1 MYNGKETNRME
12 SWRAN
17 GSPNDLASLIADNMV
32 ERKHTGTAHE
42 DGLNGER
49 AAQEA
54 VASLLRW
61 MGQDPNRGGLR
72 DTPRR
77 VAAALREMTSGY
89 HQEPA
94 RILSTTFQ
102 VDYRE
107 IVVLRHIHFTSLCEH
122 HLMPFAG
129 TCSLGY
135 VPAGQVV
142 GLSKLARLVSCFAH
156 RLQIQE
162 RMTTEIAEALWEH
175 LRPRGVGVVIAARHC
190 CMGCR
195 GVRKPTAQ
203 MVTRSLLGELRD
215 DPQTRAE
222 FLRLCE
228 RGSQRGRGHP
238 REEDDGD
245 GLHQ

>member
-1 MYNGKETNRME
+1 ME

-17 GSPNDLASLIADNMV
+17 GSPNDPTPLVADKLM
-32 ERKHTGTAHE
+32 ERKQTRTAHE
-42 DGLNGER
+42 DGLDSEQT
-49 AAQEA
+49 AQEA

-61 MGQDPNRGGLR
+61 MGQNPNRDGLR

-77 VAAALREMTSGY
+77 VTAALREMTSGY

-135 VPAGQVV
+135 LPAGRVV

-162 RMTTEIAEALWEH
+162 RMTTEIAETLWEH

-195 GVRKPTAQ
+195 GVRKPSAQ
-203 MVTRSLLGELRD
+203 MVTRALRGELRD
-215 DPQTRAE
+215 DPQARAE

-228 RGSQRGRGHP
+228 RGSRRERGHA
-238 REEDDGD
+238 REEHDGD

>member
-1 MYNGKETNRME
+1 ME

-17 GSPNDLASLIADNMV
+17 GSPNDLTPLVADKLM
-32 ERKHTGTAHE
+32 ERKQTRTAHE
-42 DGLNGER
+42 DSLEGER

-61 MGQDPNRGGLR
+61 VGQNPNRDGLR

-107 IVVLRHIHFTSLCEH
+107 IVVLRHVHFTSLCEH

-135 VPAGQVV
+135 VSAGQVV
-142 GLSKLARLVSCFAH
+142 GLSKLAWLVSCFAH

-195 GVRKPTAQ
+195 GVRKPIAQ
-203 MVTRSLLGELRD
+203 MVTLALRGELRD
-215 DPQTRAE
+215 DPQARTE

-228 RGSQRGRGHP
+228 RGSR
-238 REEDDGD
+238 
-245 GLHQ
+245 

>member
-1 MYNGKETNRME
+1 ME

-17 GSPNDLASLIADNMV
+17 GSPDDHPPRVLDPLI
-32 ERKHTGTAHE
+32 ERKQTRAAHE
-42 DGLNGER
+42 DGPDGER
-49 AAQEA
+49 AAREA

-61 MGQDPNRGGLR
+61 LGQDPNQDGLR

-77 VAAALREMTSGY
+77 VTAALREMTSGY
-89 HQEPA
+89 HQQPA
-94 RILSTTFQ
+94 RILSTTFP

-107 IVVLRHIHFTSLCEH
+107 MVVLRRIHFTSLCEH

-195 GVRKPTAQ
+195 GVRKPSAQ
-203 MVTRSLLGELRD
+203 MVTRALRGELRD

-222 FLRLCE
+222 FLSLCE
-228 RGSQRGRGHP
+228 RGSRRGRDP
-238 REEDDGD
+238 TREEHDGN

>member
-1 MYNGKETNRME
+1 ME

-17 GSPNDLASLIADNMV
+17 GSPNDLTPLVADKVM
-32 ERKHTGTAHE
+32 ERKQTRTVDE
-42 DGLNGER
+42 DGLDSER
-49 AAQEA
+49 VAQEA

-61 MGQDPNRGGLR
+61 VGQDPNRDGLR

-77 VAAALREMTSGY
+77 VVVALREMTSGY

-94 RILSTTFQ
+94 RILSTTFS

-107 IVVLRHIHFTSLCEH
+107 IVVLRHLHFTSLCEH

-135 VPAGQVV
+135 LPAGRVV

-175 LRPRGVGVVIAARHC
+175 LRPRGAGVVIAARHC

-195 GVRKPTAQ
+195 GVRKPSAQ
-203 MVTRSLLGELRD
+203 MVTRALLGALRD
-215 DPQTRAE
+215 DPQIRAE

-228 RGSQRGRGHP
+228 RGSRRGR
-238 REEDDGD
+238 
-245 GLHQ
+245 

>member
-1 MYNGKETNRME
+1 ME

-17 GSPNDLASLIADNMV
+17 GLPNNRMPLAADELM
-32 ERKHTGTAHE
+32 ERKLTEKAHE
-42 DGLNGER
+42 DGPDGER
-49 AAQEA
+49 TAQEA

-61 MGQDPNRGGLR
+61 VGQDPNRDGLR

-77 VAAALREMTSGY
+77 VVAAFREMTSGY

-94 RILSTTFQ
+94 RILSTIFP

-122 HLMPFAG
+122 HLMPFTG

-135 VPAGQVV
+135 FPAGQVV

-162 RMTTEIAEALWEH
+162 RMTTEIAEALWQH
-175 LRPRGVGVVIAARHC
+175 LRPRGVGVVIAARYC

-203 MVTRSLLGELRD
+203 MVTRTLLGELRD
-215 DPQTRAE
+215 DPQIRAE
-222 FLRLCE
+222 FLKLCE
-228 RGSQRGRGHP
+228 RGSPPISKTASRRHP
-238 REEDDGD
+238 GSSASSITGEIA
-245 GLHQ
+245 

>member
-1 MYNGKETNRME
+1 ME

-17 GSPNDLASLIADNMV
+17 GSPDDLAPVVAEKLM
-32 ERKHTGTAHE
+32 ERKHIGTAHG
-42 DGLNGER
+42 DGRDGER
-49 AAQEA
+49 VAREA

-61 MGQDPNRGGLR
+61 MGQDPSRDGLR

-77 VAAALREMTSGY
+77 VVAALREMTSGY

-107 IVVLRHIHFTSLCEH
+107 IVVLRRIHFTSLCEH

-135 VPAGQVV
+135 LPSGQVV

-162 RMTTEIAEALWEH
+162 RMTNEVAEALWEH

-195 GVRKPTAQ
+195 GVRKPIAQ
-203 MVTRSLLGELRD
+203 MVTRALLGELRD
-215 DPQTRAE
+215 DPQVRAE

-228 RGSQRGRGHP
+228 HGTRRGRSQAKEEHDGH
-238 REEDDGD
+238 

>member
-1 MYNGKETNRME
+1 ME
-12 SWRAN
+12 SWRTN
-17 GSPNDLASLIADNMV
+17 GSSDDLPPLVADKLM
-32 ERKHTGTAHE
+32 ERKQTRAAHE
-42 DGLNGER
+42 DGLDGER

-61 MGQDPNRGGLR
+61 VGQDPNRDGLR

-77 VAAALREMTSGY
+77 VVAALREMTSGY
-89 HQEPA
+89 HQEPS

-102 VDYRE
+102 VDYHE
-107 IVVLRHIHFTSLCEH
+107 IVVLRRLHFTSLCEH

-135 VPAGQVV
+135 LPDGQVV

-162 RMTTEIAEALWEH
+162 RMTTEIAEALREY

-195 GVRKPTAQ
+195 GVRKPNAQ
-203 MVTRSLLGELRD
+203 MVTRDLLGELRD

-228 RGSQRGRGHP
+228 RGSERGRGHT
-238 REEDDGD
+238 REKYDGD

>member
-1 MYNGKETNRME
+1 MDN
-12 SWRAN
+12 WRAN
-17 GSPNDLASLIADNMV
+17 GSPKERTPLVADKLMEKRRV
-32 ERKHTGTAHE
+32 QIGYG
-42 DGLNGER
+42 DGLDGEQLAR
-49 AAQEA
+49 EA

-61 MGQDPNRGGLR
+61 VGQDPNRDGLR

-77 VAAALREMTSGY
+77 VVAALHEMTSGY

-94 RILSTTFQ
+94 SILSTTFQ
-102 VDYRE
+102 VDYHE
-107 IVVLRHIHFTSLCEH
+107 IVVLRRLHFTSLCEH

-135 VPAGQVV
+135 LPDGQVV

-162 RMTTEIAEALWEH
+162 RMTTEIAEAVWKH

-195 GVRKPTAQ
+195 GVRKPIAQ
-203 MVTRSLLGELRD
+203 MVTRALLGEMRD
-215 DPQTRAE
+215 DRQIRAE

-228 RGSQRGRGHP
+228 RGVRRRRSHS
-238 REEDDGD
+238 REEHDGD
-245 GLHQ
+245 GFHQ

>member
-1 MYNGKETNRME
+1 ME
-12 SWRAN
+12 SWRTN
-17 GSPNDLASLIADNMV
+17 GSPEDLTPLVADKLIDRAQA
-32 ERKHTGTAHE
+32 RTAHA
-42 DGLNGER
+42 DGLDGER

-54 VASLLRW
+54 VATLLRW
-61 MGQDPNRGGLR
+61 MGYDPNRDGLR

-89 HQEPA
+89 QQEPA
-94 RILSTTFQ
+94 RILSTTFP

-107 IVVLRHIHFTSLCEH
+107 IVVLRRLHFTSLCEH

-135 VPAGQVV
+135 VPAGRVV

-162 RMTTEIAEALWEH
+162 QMTTAIADALWEH

-195 GVRKPTAQ
+195 GVRKPSAQ
-203 MVTRSLLGELRD
+203 MVTRALRGELGD
-215 DPQTRAE
+215 DPQTRTE

-228 RGSQRGRGHP
+228 HGSRRGRNP
-238 REEDDGD
+238 TREEHDGD